1 MQKNKF
7 IMVMHRLKKDK
18 DAEYCLERAFNVDIL
33 GIEEAMSQANGFLE
47 SSSRLWQNLEYKLQ
61 GGEW

>member
-18 DAEYCLERAFNVDIL
+18 DAEWAMEKAFNVDTL
-33 GIEEAMSQANGFLE
+33 GIEEAMSQANGFLKDG
-47 SSSRLWQNLEYKLQ
+47 SRLWQNLEYKLQ